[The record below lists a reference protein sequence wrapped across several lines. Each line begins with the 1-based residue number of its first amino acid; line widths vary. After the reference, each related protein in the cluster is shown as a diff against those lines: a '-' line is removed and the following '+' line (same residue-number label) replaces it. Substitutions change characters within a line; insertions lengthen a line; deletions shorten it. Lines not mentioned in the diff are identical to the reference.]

1 MRKYTYRTQQEIDA
15 DLTATG
21 NPTVYTVIIAGVTRP
36 MGRNFTLTGAIVEVN
51 TYKNALHV
59 SGIVVDTRT
68 NEIAYSAQAVA

>member
-1 MRKYTYRTQQEIDA
+1 MTKYTYRTQQEIDSE
-15 DLTATG
+15 LTAMG

-36 MGRNFTLTGAIVEVN
+36 MARNFTLTGAIVEVN
-51 TYKNALHV
+51 TYKNALQL